1 MQREVSEEPTM
12 ALEQVAILAVVAA
25 TLALILIRP
34 RGVSEAWIAAGGA
47 ILMLLVSPLTAGD
60 LPDVLHETADVL
72 LFLAGM
78 MALTIIVEQ
87 AGVFAHLAEA
97 TARLARGNG
106 ILLFCNVFLLGAV
119 VTALLSLDVTVIM
132 LTPIIYLVAK
142 RRGLDP
148 LPFMFACT
156 FVANTASLVLPISN
170 LTNLLVYHDLGI
182 SFARFASV
190 MWWPNL
196 AAAVTNLLVFLV
208 LFRKRIPRT
217 FAITSDDP
225 LPPTGWWFKTASLVL
240 VASLLAL
247 FALGLAGKPLAPAAI
262 GGAALLLVIGLL
274 GGRMVIPPLIRDFSW
289 QVLVF
294 VVGMFL
300 VVRGVEIGVI
310 AQWDLPVPGS
320 PTGAL
325 IYGSLVSTVGSNIVN
340 NVPMT
345 LLMMSLF
352 PRVDGATQEALAY
365 GTLLGAN
372 IGPTLTTYG
381 SLATML
387 WLTVVRKRGITI
399 TTRDYLTIGALT
411 MPPVLIASMIAL
423 WLVL

>member
-1 MQREVSEEPTM
+1 MT
-12 ALEQVAILAVVAA
+12 LDQVAILAVVAA
-25 TLALILIRP
+25 TLALILVRP
-34 RGVSEAWIAAGGA
+34 RGISEAWIAAGGA
-47 ILMLLVSPLTAGD
+47 ALMLLVSPLALGD
-60 LPDVLHETADVL
+60 LPDVLRETADVL

-78 MALTIIVEQ
+78 MALTILVEH

-106 ILLFCNVFLLGAV
+106 ILLFCNVFLLGAI

-148 LPFMFACT
+148 VPFMFACT
-156 FVANTASLVLPISN
+156 FVANTASLALPISN
-170 LTNLLVYHDLGI
+170 LTNLLVYHDLEIG
-182 SFARFASV
+182 FGRFASV

-196 AAAVTNLLVFLV
+196 AAAVTNLVIFLI
-208 LFRKRIPRT
+208 LFRKRLPRR
-217 FAITSDDP
+217 FATTSPDS

-240 VASLLAL
+240 ALSLIGLI
-247 FALGLAGKPLAPAAI
+247 ALGLSGQPLAPAAI
-262 GGAALLLVIGLL
+262 GGAFVLLVIGLI
-274 GGRMVIPPLIRDFSW
+274 GGKVVLPPLISEFSW

-294 VVGMFL
+294 VIGMFL
-300 VVRGVEIGVI
+300 VVRGVEIGLI
-310 AQWDLPVPGS
+310 DGWDLPVPAS
-320 PTGAL
+320 PDGAL
-325 IYGSLVSTVGSNIVN
+325 IYGAVVSTVGSNIVN

-352 PRVDGATQEALAY
+352 PRVEGATQEALAY

-387 WLTVVRKRGITI
+387 WLTVVRRRGIAI
-399 TTRDYLTIGALT
+399 TTRDYLTISVLT
-411 MPPVLIASMIAL
+411 MPPVLVASMVAL